1 MKPLLTLI
9 TLLITVQLTA
19 QGSAEQF
26 YKDFAS
32 PSSEEV
38 YLKSCSFA
46 PDAAAVILRKDATII
61 PDGYKMFSYIRTR
74 IKILKPTGTNE
85 GNIKIRYY
93 NVGEVERISNLSAVT
108 INYDAQG
115 VKKMAVIT
123 SKDIHYTKEDQYYST
138 ITFSMPEVRE
148 GSIVEFSYLSE
159 RRSYKAIDYWYF
171 QGELPVLHSMFDY
184 TIMPGAEFSYR
195 VLKSSELP
203 IQLKEHKTDGRLVF
217 TMDNLPGVPD
227 EPFMDAKRDY
237 LSRVELQM
245 NSVGTSID
253 RQKFVATWPELT
265 QELLRDEDF
274 GQAIQKKISGT
285 EELIN
290 QAKLIGDVK
299 DRMNFIYRQVQQ
311 RLNWD
316 GYIGI
321 YAAEKLK
328 TIWEK
333 KQGSTAEINLIL
345 LNLLNAA
352 DVPSSPLLVSDRSHG
367 KVSTSH
373 PFISQFSKV
382 VAYVEISGKYYFL
395 DAAGR
400 QVKTELIPENLLNT
414 QGYLVERKTSRF
426 VTISDPL
433 HFEKRNV
440 SIAGKVSPDGMLM
453 GQVFV
458 SDQDYARIRREPE
471 VRRNAQAFIRETYVE
486 PYADVKVDSF
496 VIRNLEHDSLS
507 LDQLV
512 NFNLEL
518 EKTGDYILLTP
529 NIFGGIEKNPFIAEN
544 RYTEINFGCK
554 KLVTFSESFEVGD
567 GILIDALPKS
577 TALRTADTGLLVSR
591 VTDQSPDGKR
601 IMVKLRFEINKTLY
615 APAEYDAVKE
625 FFKKMYAVLNDP
637 IVLKKKP

>member
-1 MKPLLTLI
+1 MKPLLTFLI
-9 TLLITVQLTA
+9 ILLAVQVAAQETA
-19 QGSAEQF
+19 DQF
-26 YKDFAS
+26 YKDYAS
-32 PSSEEV
+32 PSPEDID
-38 YLKSCSFA
+38 LKTCRFA

-74 IKILKPTGTNE
+74 IKILKQTGTGE

-93 NVGEVERISNLSAVT
+93 HSGEVEKIANLTAVT
-108 INYDAQG
+108 INYDAKG
-115 VKKMAVIT
+115 AKKM
-123 SKDIHYTKEDQYYST
+123 SPLSRKDIHYTKEDQYYST

-148 GSIVEFSYLSE
+148 GSIIEFSYISE
-159 RRSYKAIDYWYF
+159 RRYYKVVDYWYF
-171 QGELPVLHSMFDY
+171 QDNLPVLHSMFDY

-203 IQLKEHKTDGRLVF
+203 IYMKESKTEGRLIF

-245 NSVGTSID
+245 NSVGSSID
-253 RQKFVATWPELT
+253 RQRFVATWPELT
-265 QELLRDEDF
+265 QELLRDENF

-285 EELIN
+285 EELIS
-290 QAKLIGDVK
+290 QAKMIGDVK
-299 DRMNFIYRQVQQ
+299 DRMNYVYRHVQQ
-311 RLNWD
+311 RLAWD

-321 YAAEKLK
+321 YTAEKLK
-328 TIWEK
+328 TVWEK
-333 KQGSTAEINLIL
+333 KQGSTAEINIIL
-345 LNLLNAA
+345 LNLLNASE
-352 DVPSSPLLVSDRSHG
+352 VPATPLLVSDRSHG

-382 VAYVEISGKYYFL
+382 VAYVEIGGKPYFL
-395 DAAGR
+395 DASGN

-426 VTISDPL
+426 IKVSDPL

-440 SIAGKVSPDGMLM
+440 SIAGKITSQGILT

-458 SDQDYARIRREPE
+458 SDQEYSRMHREPE
-471 VRRNAQAFIRETYVE
+471 LRKNAQTYIRKMYVE
-486 PYADVKVDSF
+486 PYAKMKVDSF

-512 NFNLEL
+512 NFEHEL
-518 EKTGDYILLTP
+518 EKTGDYLLLTP
-529 NIFGGIEKNPFIAEN
+529 NIFGGIEKNPFLADN

-554 KLVTFSESFEVGD
+554 KLVTFSESFEVENG
-567 GILIDALPKS
+567 LVIDALPKS

-591 VTDQSPDGKR
+591 ITDQTPDGKR
-601 IMVKLRFEINKTLY
+601 IVVKLRFEINKTLY
-615 APAEYDAVKE
+615 SAAEYDAVRE
-625 FFKKMYAVLNDP
+625 FFKKMYSVLNDP